1 MQYLDIGSSLTTLTG
16 IVNVPDDVAGLSFE
30 WYKYTEKAEQEE
42 VLTGIF

>member
-30 WYKYTEKAEQEE
+30 WYKFNENTRQDE